1 MREVYSAAWRSS
13 ESRESL
19 QPRAACVRR
28 QKRVEKPVG
37 VEDAN
42 EGLRDVGG
50 GDTHRRGETG
60 RGWHEDILRR
70 WKKAQDPD
78 VMGDLELLSNDAE
91 MTLGT

>member
-1 MREVYSAAWRSS
+1 MREVYSAARRSS

-19 QPRAACVRR
+19 QPRAACVRK

-50 GDTHRRGETG
+50 GDTQKGGNRKGVA
-60 RGWHEDILRR
+60 LRYFEEVEESSG
-70 WKKAQDPD
+70 P
-78 VMGDLELLSNDAE
+78 
-91 MTLGT
+91 